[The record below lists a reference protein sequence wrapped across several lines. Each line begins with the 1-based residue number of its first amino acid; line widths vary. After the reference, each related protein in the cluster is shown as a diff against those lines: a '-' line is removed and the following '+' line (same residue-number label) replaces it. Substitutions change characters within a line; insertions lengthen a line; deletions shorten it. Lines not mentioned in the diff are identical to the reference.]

1 MSCIHS
7 IGSVMLRPSRFTG
20 NVWLAIRY
28 TTADSIVYMGGLS
41 AVRGMINFIKAGINK
56 SINSLIEL

>member
-1 MSCIHS
+1 
-7 IGSVMLRPSRFTG
+7 MLRPSRFTG
-20 NVWLAIRY
+20 NVWLATRY